1 MGTTRSSMFIAKVA
15 FLVLE
20 NIPSAVYDI
29 DNCEEFSSSV
39 ELEASTKTVN
49 KLVELKVLS
58 TIESEEIFSNKVE
71 YITIYKANSE

>member
-1 MGTTRSSMFIAKVA
+1 MFIAKVA

-20 NIPSAVYDI
+20 NIPEELYDI
-29 DNCEEFSSSV
+29 DSCEEFSSSV

-49 KLVELKVLS
+49 KLVELKVLN
-58 TIESEEIFSNKVE
+58 TIESEEILSNKVE